1 MVDKIST
8 STMFTTKTNT
18 APKPGLFQKTN
29 SRNFSLGLTY
39 SLLSLSLV
47 LIAINLLSNSV
58 LLDFVKKE
66 KGLQKIKTATQ
77 TFILAITITSLL
89 GSTTGKNPKT
99 FNNIFYFNCLI
110 FQTYFFLN

>member
-8 STMFTTKTNT
+8 STTFTTKTNT

-29 SRNFSLGLTY
+29 SRNFSY

-66 KGLQKIKTATQ
+66 KGLQKIKTATK
-77 TFILAITITSLL
+77 TFILGITITSLL